1 MAINNTTFR
10 TFNST
15 NDFKGMVNVRKQ
27 CIETDKVDT
36 ISTLEHFLSLKEMAE
51 TITQNHCEPPKD
63 ILIVE
68 LHGEII
74 GYCQIA
80 WWVENDGTRLYLHVG
95 YLIPQYRGNGIG
107 TEMLHWCEKRI
118 REIAYKHPTK
128 GRAMYGGNA
137 SSTEKDKIKLL
148 TENGYKP
155 VFTQIEMEFND
166 FTLLKDYS
174 LVNEFEIKPVKQS
187 DLRIIW
193 ETINEVYTD
202 RGTVAVQTEDDYR
215 EFISNTYNDSSLWQI
230 AWKGSEIAALVLV
243 EIKNGIGE
251 ITEVSTKKKF
261 RRQGL
266 AQTLLTKCLENLKNR
281 GVKIV
286 RLHTSGENV
295 SGAKTLYE
303 KIGFKHLKDYIRYRK
318 TLNGKLQ

>member
-95 YLIPQYRGNGIG
+95 Y
-107 TEMLHWCEKRI
+107 
-118 REIAYKHPTK
+118 
-128 GRAMYGGNA
+128 
-137 SSTEKDKIKLL
+137 
-148 TENGYKP
+148 
-155 VFTQIEMEFND
+155 
-166 FTLLKDYS
+166 
-174 LVNEFEIKPVKQS
+174 
-187 DLRIIW
+187 
-193 ETINEVYTD
+193 
-202 RGTVAVQTEDDYR
+202 
-215 EFISNTYNDSSLWQI
+215 
-230 AWKGSEIAALVLV
+230 
-243 EIKNGIGE
+243 
-251 ITEVSTKKKF
+251 
-261 RRQGL
+261 
-266 AQTLLTKCLENLKNR
+266 
-281 GVKIV
+281 
-286 RLHTSGENV
+286 
-295 SGAKTLYE
+295 
-303 KIGFKHLKDYIRYRK
+303 
-318 TLNGKLQ
+318 